1 MTEDKRVFESG
12 NNLDSETVVTNEE
25 IKETT
30 GTEEIVTEDQT
41 VVTDENRTYEDG
53 EVPMSNG
60 ENCGIVEF
68 EGQRINTCDGEK
80 IVDSGYN
87 NPDL

>member
-12 NNLDSETVVTNEE
+12 NNLDNDAVLTNEE
-25 IKETT
+25 IKETR
-30 GTEEIVTEDQT
+30 GTEEIFTEDQT
-41 VVTDENRTYEDG
+41 LVTDENRTYEDG
-53 EVPMSNG
+53 DVPMSEG

-68 EGQRINTCDGEK
+68 EGQRVNTCEGEK
-80 IVDSGYN
+80 IVDSGYT